1 MVAEPKTVR
10 LEPGAAYPPPEAKPI
25 APGERVG
32 RFELIR
38 ELARGGMG
46 QVFLARDT
54 KLGRKVAIKFLL
66 DSSPSFVQRFLI
78 EAKATALCTHENIV
92 TIHEVGEYA
101 GLPFM
106 VLEYLQGK
114 TLTEL
119 LLEKPSPRAF
129 AELIVPVVKALE
141 RAHEHGIVH
150 RDLKPSNIFV
160 TERGTVKVLDF
171 GVAKVFAELARRHAP
186 ESPGER
192 LGGRAPSVDGASD
205 IEYVT
210 FSGNGFIVGTLPYMS
225 PEQWGA
231 GEIDHASDLW
241 AIGVLFWR
249 ALTGVHPTG
258 TGDPQKLHARLT
270 DLETPL
276 PSIGAQDPSLP
287 ASLVAIVD
295 RCLAMHKALRYP
307 TATALL
313 ADLQAFL
320 APAERAERTGADPS
334 PYRGLAAFGEAD
346 ARFFFGRSGE
356 IRSAVAHLE
365 AWPLLAVVG
374 PSGVGKSSFI
384 HAGLIP
390 AVRATPGPW
399 RVLEVRPG
407 RAPLASLAAVTGVT
421 VSLADAPGQFGQALR
436 DRAAAEATKILL
448 VVDQLEELFTLSD
461 DAAAREA
468 FLAALLGAADDPSSP
483 VRVVLSTRADFLD
496 RLAADHAFLGELSRG
511 LFFLSAPDKE
521 NLRETLVR
529 PAELAGYAFED
540 SAIVDDI
547 VQTAARR
554 GALPLLQFAATRLW
568 DTRDRARGLLTSASY
583 DSMGGVAGAFVRH
596 ADDVAAAVAPQH
608 QPLLRAILL
617 RLVTPEGTRAV
628 IDRDELC
635 SLAPDPAEV
644 ERILDHLVR
653 ARLVHVHT
661 GAVDGATVEIVHEV
675 LITEWPTLRRWLEDG
690 HAVRGFLGELRTAA
704 KQWHARGR
712 RSDLVWR
719 GAHARDALVTSERHV
734 LDLAATEREFL
745 AEVRRQAA
753 RAGRRKALAATL
765 ILGVLVGV
773 IGLGSVALVRIS
785 DAEQRATQRA
795 LDAANEA
802 QRARDAELEA
812 QRQLTAARAE
822 EARRHAAEADARAK
836 AEAARTEA
844 AKRKVV
850 EGEKASAE
858 AAAAEAT
865 RVLATT
871 RQEGEVS
878 AASLELAVERLEQD
892 REAMQRELE
901 QARKDFEDVRQSNL
915 RLQNQLEAAKQ
926 RAKQLESPS
935 DGNGL
940 R

>member
-1 MVAEPKTVR
+1 MAEPKTVR
-10 LEPGAAYPPPEAKPI
+10 VDPGAAYPPPEAKPI

-38 ELARGGMG
+38 EIARGGMG

-66 DSSPSFVQRFLI
+66 DSTPSFVQRFLI

-92 TIHEVGEYA
+92 TIHEVGEHA

-171 GVAKVFAELARRHAP
+171 GVAKLF
-186 ESPGER
+186 ESPMDR
-192 LGGRAPSVDGASD
+192 IGGRAPSADGAPHD

-210 FSGNGFIVGTLPYMS
+210 FSGNGFVVGTLPYMS

-249 ALTGVHPTG
+249 ALTNVHPTG
-258 TGDPQKLHARLT
+258 TGDPQKLCARLM

-276 PSIGAQDPSLP
+276 PSLGAQDPSIP
-287 ASLVAIVD
+287 KALVAIAD
-295 RCLAMHKALRYP
+295 RCLALPKALRYP
-307 TATALL
+307 SATALL

-320 APAERAERTGADPS
+320 APAERADRTGGDTS
-334 PYRGLAAFGEAD
+334 PYRGLAAFGESD

-365 AWPLLAVVG
+365 SWPLLAVVG

-421 VSLADAPGQFGQALR
+421 VSLADAPGQFGQSLR
-436 DRAAAEATKILL
+436 DRAAKEKTKILL

-461 DAAAREA
+461 DPAAREA
-468 FLAALLGAADDPSSP
+468 FLAALLGAADDSSSP

-540 SAIVDDI
+540 TAIVDDI

-568 DTRDRARGLLTSASY
+568 DTRDRTARLLTRAAY
-583 DSMGGVAGAFVRH
+583 ESMGGVAGAFVRH

-628 IDRDELC
+628 IDRDELW
-635 SLAPDPAEV
+635 SLASDPAEV
-644 ERILDHLVR
+644 ERILDQLVR

-661 GAVDGATVEIVHEV
+661 GAAEGATVEIVHEV
-675 LITEWPTLRRWLEDG
+675 LITEWPTLQRWLEDG

-704 KQWHARGR
+704 KQWAARGR
-712 RSDLVWR
+712 RADLVWR
-719 GAHARDALVTSERHV
+719 GTHARDALATSERHV
-734 LDLAATEREFL
+734 LDLATTEREFL
-745 AEVRRQAA
+745 DEVRRQAA
-753 RAGRRKALAATL
+753 RAGRRKVLAVAL
-765 ILGVLVGV
+765 ILGVLVAV
-773 IGLGSVALVRIS
+773 IGLGSVALIRIS
-785 DAEQRATQRA
+785 EAEKVASQRA

-802 QRARDAELEA
+802 QAAQAAKREA
-812 QRQLTAARAE
+812 DIQLTAARAE

-836 AEAARTEA
+836 AETARAELER
-844 AKRKVV
+844 RKIV
-850 EGEKASAE
+850 EGEKANAE
-858 AAAAEAT
+858 AAAAQSA
-865 RVLATT
+865 RALVNT

-878 AASLELAVERLEQD
+878 SAELELAVERLEKD
-892 REAMQRELE
+892 REGLQRELE
-901 QARKDFEDVRQSNL
+901 DARKDFEDVRLSNMK
-915 RLQNQLEAAKQ
+915 LQTQLEAAKQ
-926 RAKQLESPS
+926 RAKQLESQADS
-935 DGNGL
+935 GGL

>member
-1 MVAEPKTVR
+1 MGVVAEPKTVR
-10 LEPGAAYPPPEAKPI
+10 IDPAAVAYPPPEARPI
-25 APGERVG
+25 VPSERVG

-66 DSSPSFVQRFLI
+66 DSTPSFVQRFLI

-92 TIHEVGEYA
+92 TIHEVGEHA

-150 RDLKPSNIFV
+150 RDLKPSNILV
-160 TERGTVKVLDF
+160 TDRGVVKVLDF
-171 GVAKVFAELARRHAP
+171 GVAKLF
-186 ESPGER
+186 ESPVEK
-192 LGGRAPSVDGASD
+192 LGRPPSFDGTQSD
-205 IEYVT
+205 EISYVT

-241 AIGVLFWR
+241 AIGILFWR
-249 ALTGVHPTG
+249 ALTAVHPVG
-258 TGDPQKLHARLT
+258 TSDPQKLHARLS
-270 DLETPL
+270 DLATPL
-276 PSIGAQDPSLP
+276 PSIGAQDPALP
-287 ASLVAIVD
+287 KALVAIVD
-295 RCLAMHKALRYP
+295 RCLAMTKAQRYP
-307 TATALL
+307 SAAALL
-313 ADLQAFL
+313 ADLQAFV
-320 APAERAERTGADPS
+320 APAVHTPGGDSS
-334 PYRGLAAFGEAD
+334 PYRGLAAFAEAD
-346 ARFFFGRSGE
+346 ARYFFGRSGE
-356 IRSAVAHLE
+356 IRSAVAQLDS
-365 AWPLLAVVG
+365 WPLLAIVG

-436 DRAAAEATKILL
+436 DRAAKESTKILL

-461 DAAAREA
+461 DPAAREA

-483 VRVVLSTRADFLD
+483 VRVVLSMRADFLD
-496 RLAADHAFLGELSRG
+496 RLAGDHAFMGELSRG
-511 LFFLSAPDKE
+511 LYFLSAPDKE

-540 SAIVDDI
+540 PEIVDEI

-568 DTRDRARGLLTSASY
+568 DTRDRTKRLMTRASY
-583 DSMGGVAGAFVRH
+583 DAMGGVAGAFVRH
-596 ADDVAAAVAPQH
+596 ADEIAAAVAPQY
-608 QPLLRAILL
+608 QPLLRAIML

-628 IDRDELC
+628 IDRDELR
-635 SLAPDPAEV
+635 SLSDDAAEV
-644 ERILDHLVR
+644 ERILDQLVR

-675 LITEWPTLRRWLEDG
+675 LIAEWPTLRRWLEDG
-690 HAVRGFLGELRTAA
+690 QAVRGFLGELRTAA
-704 KQWHARGR
+704 KQWAARGR
-712 RSDLVWR
+712 RADLVWR
-719 GAHARDALVTSERHV
+719 GTIARDALAASERHV

-753 RAGRRKALAATL
+753 RAGRRKVLAVTM
-765 ILGVLVGV
+765 ILGVLVAV

-785 DAEQRATQRA
+785 EAERVASQRA

-802 QRARDAELEA
+802 QAAQAAKRDAEL
-812 QRQLTAARAE
+812 QLTAARAE
-822 EARRHAAEADARAK
+822 EARRHAAENEARVK
-836 AEAARTEA
+836 SEAARSEVE
-844 AKRKVV
+844 KRKVV
-850 EGEKASAE
+850 EGEKATAE
-858 AAAAEAT
+858 AAAAEAS
-865 RVLATT
+865 RVLKTS
-871 RQEGEVS
+871 REEGEVS
-878 AASLELAVERLEQD
+878 AASLELAVERLEKEHED
-892 REAMQRELE
+892 MQRALD
-901 QARKDFEDVRQSNL
+901 QARKDFEDVRVSNM
-915 RLQNQLEAAKQ
+915 RLQTQLDAAKQ
-926 RAKQLESPS
+926 RAKQLESE
-935 DGNGL
+935 GGGAL

>member
-1 MVAEPKTVR
+1 VR
-10 LEPGAAYPPPEAKPI
+10 IDPAAAYPPPEAKPI
-25 APGERVG
+25 VPGERVG

-92 TIHEVGEYA
+92 TIHEVGEHA

-119 LLEKPSPRAF
+119 LVEKPSPRAF

-160 TERGTVKVLDF
+160 TERGTVKVVDF
-171 GVAKVFAELARRHAP
+171 GIAKLFDSPAERI
-186 ESPGER
+186 
-192 LGGRAPSVDGASD
+192 GGRAPSVDGTPSD

-258 TGDPQKLHARLT
+258 TGDPQKLQARLT

-287 ASLVAIVD
+287 APLVAIAD
-295 RCLAMHKALRYP
+295 RCLAMRKGLRYP

-320 APAERAERTGADPS
+320 APAERADRTGGDTS
-334 PYRGLAAFGEAD
+334 PYRGLAAFGETD

-356 IRSAVAHLE
+356 IRSAVAHLDS
-365 AWPLLAVVG
+365 WPLLAVVG

-436 DRAAAEATKILL
+436 ERAAKESMKILL

-461 DAAAREA
+461 DGAAREA

-529 PAELAGYAFED
+529 PAELAGFSFED
-540 SAIVDDI
+540 EAIVDDI

-568 DTRDRARGLLTSASY
+568 DTRDRSKRLLTRAAY
-583 DSMGGVAGAFVRH
+583 ESMGGVAGAFVRH

-608 QPLLRAILL
+608 QPLLRAIML

-628 IDRDELC
+628 IDRDELR
-635 SLAPDPAEV
+635 SLASDPAEV
-644 ERILDHLVR
+644 ERILDQLVR

-675 LITEWPTLRRWLEDG
+675 LITEWPTLQRWLEDG
-690 HAVRGFLGELRTAA
+690 QAVRGFLGELRTAA
-704 KQWHARGR
+704 KQWAARGR
-712 RSDLVWR
+712 RADLVWR

-745 AEVRRQAA
+745 DEVRRQAA
-753 RAGRRKALAATL
+753 RAGRRKVLAVTL
-765 ILGVLVGV
+765 ILGVLIGV

-785 DAEQRATQRA
+785 DAEKRASQRA

-802 QRARDAELEA
+802 QRAKDAELEA

-836 AEAARTEA
+836 AAAARSEA
-844 AKRKVV
+844 EKRRVV
-850 EGEKASAE
+850 EGEKATAE

-865 RVLATT
+865 RELATT

-878 AASLELAVERLEQD
+878 AASLELAVERLEKE
-892 REAMQRELE
+892 REDAQRELE

-915 RLQNQLEAAKQ
+915 RLQNQLDTAKQ
-926 RAKQLESPS
+926 RAKQLESQS
-935 DGNGL
+935 GGDGL